1 MTDSVETGRAPD
13 FFIVGHPKSGTTALY
28 EMLRRHPEIFMPQL
42 KEPSFLAPDH
52 PRRHQRAAA
61 GPLPET
67 LAQYL
72 ALFEPARGDQLA
84 GEASSAYLVS
94 HYAAER
100 IAQISPR
107 ARAIAVLREP
117 ASLLRSLHLQ
127 LLQDRIEDEHDL
139 RRALELERAR
149 RKGNYIPSRSPR
161 PEALHYS
168 ERVRFVEQLRRFELA
183 LSRERLLVLV
193 YDDFRADNVG
203 VVRRVLRFLGVDEG
217 VELGVV
223 RANPTVRVRSR
234 RLDDLLH
241 SVSVGRGPVSGLVKM
256 SVKGVSSRRVRRGVL
271 GLVRARAVV
280 AAPPPVDEG
289 LMLQLRRRFRDEVVA
304 VSEYLGRD
312 LVGEWGY
319 DKLG

>member
-1 MTDSVETGRAPD
+1 MPD
-13 FFIVGHPKSGTTALY
+13 FFIVGHPKCGTTALY
-28 EMLRRHPEIFMPQL
+28 EMLRRHPQIYMPDL
-42 KEPSFLAPDH
+42 KEPSYFAEELAPVAH
-52 PRRHQRAAA
+52 RATLPGTIEEYLRLFASA
-61 GPLPET
+61 GPDRVT
-67 LAQYL
+67 
-72 ALFEPARGDQLA
+72 
-84 GEASSAYLVS
+84 GEASAIYLWSSSA
-94 HYAAER
+94 ARR
-100 IAQISPR
+100 IASARQD

-127 LLQDRIEDEHDL
+127 NMRSRYEDQGDL
-139 RRALELERAR
+139 RRALELEAVR
-149 RKGNYIPSRSPR
+149 RDGRCIPAGCLR
-161 PEALHYS
+161 PQALLYS
-168 ERVRFVEQLRRFELA
+168 DYPRFVEQLRRFELA

-319 DKLG
+319 DRLG